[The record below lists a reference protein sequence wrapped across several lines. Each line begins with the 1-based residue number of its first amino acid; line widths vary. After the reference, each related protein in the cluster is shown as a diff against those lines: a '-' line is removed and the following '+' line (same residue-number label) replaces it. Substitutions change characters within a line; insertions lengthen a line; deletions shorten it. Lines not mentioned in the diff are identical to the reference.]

1 MKYLI
6 LLALAAGL
14 SACDKKGSYDD
25 AKARA
30 RAEEEARNE
39 STKERTRAEEEARM
53 ESAKER
59 TKAEEEARLESA
71 KKRAQLEEE
80 ASRDVNLKA
89 QAEKAAKMEADLAM
103 RHNYYNSLE
112 GEYEGS
118 LQTGDDTYQIK
129 FTLARSLPPYMGSRV
144 RELSEIETDLNNL
157 YFHMQVVQWHPADSA
172 SAVGCRFSELRPD
185 INKGSLIA
193 ASSECL
199 NLYNVLISEGGAQAL
214 TQKDTKAKNLARKI
228 TKLQV
233 DLVKYL
239 VGTVQPSSNSTKYS
253 FTVKRVQ

>member
-59 TKAEEEARLESA
+59 AKAEEEARMESA
-71 KKRAQLEEE
+71 KERAKLEEE
-80 ASRDVNLKA
+80 ASRDVNAKA
-89 QAEKAAKMEADLAM
+89 QAEKASKMEAELVM
-103 RHNYYNSLE
+103 RHHYYSALE
-112 GEYEGS
+112 GEFEGT
-118 LQTGDDTYQIK
+118 LMADADPYKIK
-129 FTLARSLPPYMGSRV
+129 FTLARSLPPYTGSRV

-157 YFHMQVVQWHPADSA
+157 YFHMQAVQWHPADSA
-172 SAVGCRFSELRPD
+172 SAVGCRFTELRPD
-185 INKGSLIA
+185 FNKGSLVA
-193 ASSECL
+193 ASSECA
-199 NLYNVLISEGGAQAL
+199 NLYSVLISEGGAQAS
-214 TQKDTKAKNLARKI
+214 TQKETKAKSLARKVNG
-228 TKLQV
+228 LQV
-233 DLVKYL
+233 DTVKFL
-239 VGTVQPSSNSTKYS
+239 IGTVQPSSNSTKYS
-253 FTVKRVQ
+253 FSVKRTQ